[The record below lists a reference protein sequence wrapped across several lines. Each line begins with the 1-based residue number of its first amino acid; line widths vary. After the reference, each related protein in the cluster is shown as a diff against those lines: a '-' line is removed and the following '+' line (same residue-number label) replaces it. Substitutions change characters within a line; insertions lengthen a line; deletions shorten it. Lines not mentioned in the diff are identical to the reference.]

1 MGVQEILIITIGV
14 VAVGFMIALFYLLFG
29 ESGDSQVKALLR
41 ASRAGETGVAQE
53 IRKKLQD
60 DQFGDDYEALKE
72 QQRQRAYSK
81 KDSAAEKLER
91 YFHAGM
97 FWEKEQKNFDRMRLL
112 LPLAGA
118 CVAAAI
124 CFYLAG
130 HFKGALFG
138 SLVGV
143 LAGFTAPGFILDF
156 RINRRHDDIMFYL
169 PLAIE
174 QISIGVSSSLD
185 IGPCVQRVVMMAD
198 ERDTHNVVT
207 ELLRL
212 VQQYVKSGISLEEAL
227 TEVGVRSGHTELKHT
242 FLALGQVAR
251 HGGEVS
257 KQLQELANAVASHRE
272 TDIEAR
278 IAKLELKATV
288 PVGLAFC
295 GFIVIA
301 VSSIGIQLLNAF

>member
-1 MGVQEILIITIGV
+1 MGTQEVLLIAIV
-14 VAVGFMIALFYLLFG
+14 LVGLGFLVALFYLLFG
-29 ESGDSQVKALLR
+29 SSNDAQVQSLLK
-41 ASRAGETGVAQE
+41 ASRAGELSAAKE
-53 IRKKLQD
+53 IRSKIQD
-60 DQFGDDYEALKE
+60 DQFGDEYEALKE
-72 QQRQRAYSK
+72 QQRARTYQK
-81 KDSAAEKLER
+81 KDKATEKQER

-97 FWEKEQKNFDRMRLL
+97 FWEKEQKNFDRLRVL
-112 LPLAGA
+112 LPVAGSLVIGA
-118 CVAAAI
+118 FS
-124 CFYLAG
+124 FYLAG
-130 HFKGALFG
+130 VDLGLPGLLIGALG
-138 SLVGV
+138 G
-143 LAGFTAPGFILDF
+143 LAAPGFILDH
-156 RINRRHDDIMFYL
+156 RIRQRHDDIMFYL

-257 KQLQELANAVASHRE
+257 KQLQELATAVASHRE

-278 IAKLELKATV
+278 IAKLELKATM

-295 GFIVIA
+295 GFIIIA
-301 VSSIGIQLLNAF
+301 IASIGIQLLDAF

>member
-1 MGVQEILIITIGV
+1 MGTQEILLIAIV
-14 VAVGFMIALFYLLFG
+14 LVGLGFLVALFFLLFG
-29 ESGDSQVKALLR
+29 SSNDAQMQSMLK
-41 ASRAGETGVAQE
+41 ASRAGEVSAAKE
-53 IRKKLQD
+53 IRTKIQD
-60 DQFGDDYEALKE
+60 DQFGDEYEALKE
-72 QQRQRAYSK
+72 QQRARAYQK
-81 KDSAAEKLER
+81 KDKSTERQER

-97 FWEKEQKNFDRMRLL
+97 FWEKEQKNFDRLRIL
-112 LPLAGA
+112 LPAGGALVAGA
-118 CVAAAI
+118 ATYYFGGVD
-124 CFYLAG
+124 LALPG
-130 HFKGALFG
+130 LMA
-138 SLVGV
+138 GV
-143 LAGFTAPGFILDF
+143 LGGFAAPGFILDH
-156 RINRRHDDIMFYL
+156 RIANRHEDIMFYL

-257 KQLQELANAVASHRE
+257 KQLQELATAVASHRE

-278 IAKLELKATV
+278 IAKLELKATM

-295 GFIVIA
+295 GFIIIA
-301 VSSIGIQLLNAF
+301 IASIGIQLLDAF